1 MSSSS
6 AALGSPSAPLRLR
19 GLRGLRHAT
28 LLSVC
33 TALLGL
39 TCHAEA
45 NPPEPSEAPV
55 AVAPMAVAQN
65 APDAAVAMPSE
76 SVLALRRAALV
87 EGAASVVER
96 ADGLA
101 RGASG
106 DEAALFTWVAASL
119 DPDEA
124 AARTRFERLAS
135 GTSAL
140 AAWARIEAARRLE
153 PSDPAGARALLA
165 PLLSP
170 PAPAAPADAP
180 ALDARWP
187 GLDEARAIDALA
199 QAANVT
205 PESEP
210 EARAQAEHALRE
222 AMRGSL
228 PVTTDRALSRALA
241 DLLATSDDAPAK
253 HEAIGLYLD
262 LLSSAPRARASN
274 GAEAAL
280 ERLVSSFPED
290 ERALLRQPSLAQA
303 RAHASYLEATQ
314 QHRAASDAH
323 VAVASRLEPGSAARC
338 SALLDAGRA
347 LHRGRV
353 NDGAIERLDAM
364 LAECGPALDRVIA
377 EHTADAAELETRRDA
392 LAWAHYALGRAALSS
407 GQAPRS
413 ILHLEA
419 IADVAPG
426 HRLVDDGLVFAAR
439 ARLERG
445 ERDRAHDALARAISA
460 AGDMRGEAR
469 FQLAWDLRASGHRD
483 EALAELDRSLAEGT
497 NESAEGIVGRA
508 AYWRARV
515 LVELDRRAEA
525 LDALEAIVRARPLTY
540 YAQLALARLGEL
552 DATRRDAVRTAV
564 LAQRAPLRDTSI
576 TDAAI
581 LARSE
586 AGRGVGARL
595 TTDADRATYA
605 RANALLAVDEL
616 GRAERELALLGL
628 SADGDLPTVRTLTA
642 LLTQA
647 GHAHRATDLARRR
660 LSSVL
665 VAPDDAEALALFR
678 TAYPPAYAGL
688 IEDAAGSED
697 VDPSLVRAVARE
709 ESSFDPDAVS
719 VAHAYGLLQLIRPTA
734 QRYARPLGL
743 ASDPAALCTPAVNV
757 RIGARYMGALRRR
770 YEGHAAFIPAAY
782 NAGEGNVD
790 RWLRER
796 AAHPFDEWVEE
807 IPYGETR
814 GYTRRVLQSWIVY
827 AFLDRG
833 ELPELPSTLP
843 RRG

>member
-6 AALGSPSAPLRLR
+6 AALSPPSAPLRLR

-28 LLSVC
+28 LLAAC

-45 NPPEPSEAPV
+45 NPPEADEAP
-55 AVAPMAVAQN
+55 AAAAPPEATSSAD
-65 APDAAVAMPSE
+65 APDAAVAMASE
-76 SVLALRRAALV
+76 TVLALRRAALV
-87 EGAASVVER
+87 EGAAAVVER

-106 DEAALFTWVAASL
+106 EEAALFSWVAASL

-124 AARTRFERLAS
+124 AGRARFEGLAR

-140 AAWARIEAARRLE
+140 APWARVEAARRLE
-153 PSDPAGARALLA
+153 PGDPGGARALLA

-170 PAPAAPADAP
+170 TDASSAPAI
-180 ALDARWP
+180 DARWP

-199 QAANVT
+199 QAASLT
-205 PESEP
+205 PESGAD
-210 EARAQAEHALRE
+210 ARAEAERALRA
-222 AMRGSL
+222 AMRGAL
-228 PVTTDRALSRALA
+228 PITTDRALSRALA
-241 DLLATSDDAPAK
+241 DLLASSDEAPRAR
-253 HEAIGLYLD
+253 EAIGLYLD
-262 LLSSAPRARASN
+262 LLSAAPRARAST

-280 ERLVSSFPED
+280 DRLVASFPED
-290 ERALLRQPSLAQA
+290 ERAMLRQPSLAQA

-323 VAVASRLEPGSAARC
+323 VAVAARLEPGTAERC

-353 NDGAIERLDAM
+353 NEGAIERLDAM
-364 LAECGPALDRVIA
+364 LAECGPALDRVVA
-377 EHTADAAELETRRDA
+377 DHTAAAGELETRRDA

-419 IADVAPG
+419 IGDVAPG

-445 ERDRAHDALARAISA
+445 ERERAHEALARAVA
-460 AGDMRGEAR
+460 AGGDMRGEAR
-469 FQLAWDLRASGHRD
+469 FQLAWDLRATGHRD

-508 AYWRARV
+508 AYWRARL
-515 LVELDRRAEA
+515 LVELERRPEA

-552 DATRRDAVRTAV
+552 DAARRDAVRTAV
-564 LAQRAPLRDTSI
+564 LAQRAPLRDTTI

-586 AGRGVGARL
+586 AGRAVAARL
-595 TTDADRATYA
+595 TTDADRATFA

-642 LLTQA
+642 LLTQS

-660 LSSVL
+660 LASVL
-665 VAPDDAEALALFR
+665 VSPESSEALALFR

-743 ASDPAALCTPAVNV
+743 ASDPAALCTPSVNV

-770 YEGHAAFIPAAY
+770 YDGHAAFIPAAY

-796 AAHPFDEWVEE
+796 AEHPFDEWVEE